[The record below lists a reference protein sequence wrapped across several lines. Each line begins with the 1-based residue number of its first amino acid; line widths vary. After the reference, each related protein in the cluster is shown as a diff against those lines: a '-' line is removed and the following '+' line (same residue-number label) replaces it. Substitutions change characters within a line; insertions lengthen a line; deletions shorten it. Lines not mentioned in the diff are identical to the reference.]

1 MSAIQKAVNWAVEL
15 AVEIA
20 KDLEDKKLT
29 IPEAIGLWDNAFGL
43 IDVIRSVKD
52 IPTEWEVY
60 KDDEQFWSQVT
71 MEVKKRLSFDNPLID
86 KLVLQIVKTGIEIKS
101 LVLISVDVHN
111 QIKALKKK

>member
-60 KDDEQFWSQVT
+60 KDDEEFWNQVT
-71 MEVKKRLSFDNPLID
+71 KEVKKRLSFDNPLID
-86 KLVLQIVKTGIEIKS
+86 KLVLQVVKTGIEIKS
-101 LVLISVDVHN
+101 LVLISIEIHKE
-111 QIKALKKK
+111 IKASKK